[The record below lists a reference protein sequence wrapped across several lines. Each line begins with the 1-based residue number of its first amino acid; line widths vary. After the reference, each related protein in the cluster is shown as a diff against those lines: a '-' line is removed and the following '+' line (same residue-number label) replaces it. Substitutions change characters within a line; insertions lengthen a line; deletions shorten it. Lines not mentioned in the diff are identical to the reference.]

1 MLHRHTRPA
10 QFAAAGLYPLGWL
23 RCRLKY
29 CRRMIE
35 FDIDGQDI
43 KAEAEAAEEPLLSP
57 AEPIGI
63 AEVLE
68 DDIGGVRAVR
78 VLEMRRPATRPAGC
92 GGAAIFRAEFVL
104 LLLCTGP
111 SRHPVG
117 IQHYK
122 VGWHAICHTCWGHV
136 LPSVRPLP
144 PLPLTLFTFRCRER
158 ST

>member
-1 MLHRHTRPA
+1 M
-10 QFAAAGLYPLGWL
+10 
-23 RCRLKY
+23 
-29 CRRMIE
+29 MIE

-92 GGAAIFRAEFVL
+92 GGVAISVL
-104 LLLCTGP
+104 NLFSCC
-111 SRHPVG
+111 SAPVLHG
-117 IQHYK
+117 IQSASSTTRL
-122 VGWHAICHTCWGHV
+122 VGMQSA
-136 LPSVRPLP
+136 
-144 PLPLTLFTFRCRER
+144 TLAGAMFCRRSARCRHCR
-158 ST
+158 SHFHISLQGEVNLNEVRNSSGCDAQLLHAQ